1 MKRNPVCFC
10 FFALLLVVAGVC
22 NKSNNVYR
30 YIQLTGYEASNPSI
44 VYLPETISQLSG
56 FVYYP
61 RGQQHFLH

>member
-1 MKRNPVCFC
+1 MKRNPVCYC
-10 FFALLLVVAGVC
+10 FFALLLAVAGVC
-22 NKSNNVYR
+22 NKSNVYG